1 MMKKYLC
8 ILTLTVIVG
17 AVPLFWLYGDYI
29 FVSDFAAQ
37 QIPFIMETKRM
48 LSSGTPFWSWNTYL
62 GNNFIGSFSFYTLTS
77 PFVWINCLFPNE
89 WIVKSLFLTLILKY
103 ICAFLA
109 SYVYFLKMQIGKETA
124 CIGGLLYALSSYTI
138 TNLYYYHFF
147 EPLIVFPLLLWSI
160 ERYMKNERYSS
171 TTLVLLSFATAFINF
186 YFSICSFI
194 AAAVYAIFR
203 LFSKET
209 NLSIMRIV
217 VGIFLVILGVLMDA
231 AILFPSLIK
240 VMDSSRTDNLS
251 FGESYSWLMILIE
264 RSRNLF
270 MPQIIEG
277 GTSLFRYTGY
287 YSTGVCIPLFGMLPA
302 MLYCVRNPKS
312 WMTSL
317 LMFYVFLYITPFN
330 SLFSLFTDSYYTR
343 WGYALVLV
351 IILLTLKQIESG
363 KGTKVRFI
371 FFYSCVAFLV
381 FIAAIHRHGVERE
394 NEAVEIIFFCYA
406 LLLLVNIVNLFI
418 VYGRR
423 QSNKTILFSIFFCS
437 TLQMA
442 IYYTLRTDL
451 YSKYVWDK
459 KNTISTNKFHS
470 FESVIDKFLNIKN
483 LPVNDN
489 SINYRTLFIPSGP
502 NPGMMTNR
510 ACDLSFHS
518 VLNYETK
525 RLVNATDTTRH
536 PSINNCPHN
545 CNQRSYYALT
555 SVKDVLFFNGED
567 PTDLNILNVSITKQT
582 ERYSLYENLDYIP
595 FGFTYDSYIPE
606 SRIDSLNEIVPKEDV
621 PLQLLANIAVP
632 KEYETVFSN
641 HLKQGEL
648 LASPDIDSL
657 VNCRRKV
664 CSSTFVGTSTGFTS
678 EIDMPKDNFV
688 FYSVPS
694 EKGFTAYVDGNETPI
709 YPVNLG
715 LSSILVPKGKHRV
728 EFYFIP
734 RGFRIGLFLSGGSLL
749 LLCLISLFEHRNTNT
764 LKEDV

>member
-1 MMKKYLC
+1 MNKHII
-8 ILTLTVIVG
+8 ILILIVITG
-17 AVPLFWLYGDYI
+17 ALPLFVMYGEYI
-29 FVSDFAAQ
+29 FPSDFANQ
-37 QIPFIMETKRM
+37 QIPYIMETKRM
-48 LSSGTPFWSWNTYL
+48 LSSGIPFWSWNTYL

-109 SYVYFLKMQIGKETA
+109 SYVYFRKMQIGKETA

-209 NLSIMRIV
+209 SLSIMRIV

-351 IILLTLKQIESG
+351 IILLSLKQIESG
-363 KGTKVRFI
+363 ERIKLKYIVL
-371 FFYSCVAFLV
+371 YSCLTFLV
-381 FIAAIHRHGVERE
+381 FAVAINRHEVERP
-394 NEAVEIIFFCYA
+394 NEAVEILGLCYA
-406 LLLLVNIVNLFI
+406 ILLVVNLLCLFI
-418 VYGRR
+418 VFGMKR
-423 QSNKTILFSIFFCS
+423 SMKTMLLSIFVCS
-437 TLQMA
+437 SLQMV
-442 IYYTLRTDL
+442 IYYSLKTDL
-451 YSKYVWDK
+451 YSKYVWEK
-459 KNTISTNKFHS
+459 KNTISTKEFRS
-470 FESVIDKFLNIKN
+470 FESYIDRFLNIKN

-489 SINYRTLFIPSGP
+489 NINYRTLFIPSGP

-510 ACDLSFHS
+510 SCDQSFHS

-525 RLVNATDTTRH
+525 RLVNATDTTQH
-536 PSINNCPHN
+536 PANISPHN

-555 SVKDVLFFNGED
+555 SVKDVFFFNSED
-567 PTDLNILNVSITKQT
+567 STDLNNLNVSITKQT

-595 FGFTYDSYIPE
+595 FGFTYDSYILE
-606 SRIDSLNEIVPKEDV
+606 SKIDSLNEIVPKEDV

>member
-1 MMKKYLC
+1 MKKH
-8 ILTLTVIVG
+8 ILLLTITVIVG

-109 SYVYFLKMQIGKETA
+109 SYVYFRKMQIGKETA

-160 ERYMKNERYSS
+160 ERYMKNERYAS
-171 TTLVLLSFATAFINF
+171 TSLVLLSFVTAFINF

-194 AAAVYAIFR
+194 AAAIYAVFR
-203 LFSKET
+203 FFSKET

-287 YSTGVCIPLFGMLPA
+287 YSTGVCITLFGMLPA

-330 SLFSLFTDSYYTR
+330 SVFSLFTDSYYTR
-343 WGYALVLV
+343 WGYALVLI
-351 IILLTLKQIESG
+351 IILLSLKQIESG
-363 KGTKVRFI
+363 ERIKLKYIVLYSCLI
-371 FFYSCVAFLV
+371 FFVFAVA
-381 FIAAIHRHGVERE
+381 INRHEVERP
-394 NEAVEIIFFCYA
+394 NEAVEILGSCYA
-406 LLLLVNIVNLFI
+406 ILLVVNLVCLFI
-418 VYGRR
+418 VFGMKR
-423 QSNKTILFSIFFCS
+423 SMKTMLLSIFVCS
-437 TLQMA
+437 SLQMV
-442 IYYTLRTDL
+442 IYYSLKTDL
-451 YSKYVWDK
+451 YSKYVWEK
-459 KNTISTNKFHS
+459 KNTISTKEFRS
-470 FESVIDKFLNIKN
+470 FESYIDRFLNIKN

-489 SINYRTLFIPSGP
+489 NINYRTLFIPSGP

-510 ACDLSFHS
+510 SCDQSFHS

-525 RLVNATDTTRH
+525 RLVNATDTTQH
-536 PSINNCPHN
+536 PSNISPHN

-555 SVKDVLFFNGED
+555 SVKDVFFFNGED
-567 PTDLNILNVSITKQT
+567 STDLNNLNVLLRKTT
-582 ERYSLYENLDYIP
+582 DRYQLFENLDFIP
-595 FGFTYDSYIPE
+595 IGFAYDSYIPE
-606 SRIDSLNEIVPKEDV
+606 SRIDSLNDVRPKEDV

-694 EKGFTAYVDGNETPI
+694 EKGFTAYVDGNATPI

>member
-1 MMKKYLC
+1 MNKHII
-8 ILTLTVIVG
+8 ILILIVITG
-17 AVPLFWLYGDYI
+17 ALPLFVMYGEYI
-29 FVSDFAAQ
+29 FPSDFANQ
-37 QIPFIMETKRM
+37 QIPYIMETKRM
-48 LSSGTPFWSWNTYL
+48 LSSGIPFWSWNTYL

-109 SYVYFLKMQIGKETA
+109 SYVYFRKMQIGKETA

-171 TTLVLLSFATAFINF
+171 TSLVLLSFATAFINF

-287 YSTGVCIPLFGMLPA
+287 YSTGVCITLFGMLPA

-330 SLFSLFTDSYYTR
+330 SVFSLFTDSYYTR
-343 WGYALVLV
+343 WGYALVLI
-351 IILLTLKQIESG
+351 IILLSLKQIESG
-363 KGTKVRFI
+363 ERIKLKYIVL
-371 FFYSCVAFLV
+371 YSCLTFFVFAVA
-381 FIAAIHRHGVERE
+381 INRHEVERP
-394 NEAVEIIFFCYA
+394 NEAVEILGLCYA
-406 LLLLVNIVNLFI
+406 ILLVVNLLCLFI
-418 VYGRR
+418 VFGMKR
-423 QSNKTILFSIFFCS
+423 SMKTMLLSIFVCS
-437 TLQMA
+437 SLQMV
-442 IYYTLRTDL
+442 IYYSLKTDL
-451 YSKYVWDK
+451 YSKYVWEK
-459 KNTISTNKFHS
+459 KNTISTKEFRS
-470 FESVIDKFLNIKN
+470 FESYIDRFLNIKN

-510 ACDLSFHS
+510 SCDQSFHS

-525 RLVNATDTTRH
+525 RLVNATDTTLH
-536 PSINNCPHN
+536 PANISPHN

-555 SVKDVLFFNGED
+555 SVKDVFFFNGED
-567 PTDLNILNVSITKQT
+567 STDLNILNVLLRKTT
-582 ERYSLYENLDYIP
+582 DRYQLFENLDYIP
-595 FGFTYDSYIPE
+595 FGFTYDSYITE
-606 SRIDSLNEIVPKEDV
+606 SRIDSVNEIVPKENI

-632 KEYETVFSN
+632 KDYETVFSN
-641 HLKQGEL
+641 YLKQGEL
-648 LASPDIDSL
+648 LESPNIDSL

-664 CSSTFVGTSTGFTS
+664 CSSYFVGTSTGFTS

-694 EKGFTAYVDGNETPI
+694 EKGFTAYVDGKKTPI

-749 LLCLISLFEHRNTNT
+749 LLCLISLFEHRNIKT

>member
-1 MMKKYLC
+1 MKKH
-8 ILTLTVIVG
+8 ILLLTITVIVG

-89 WIVKSLFLTLILKY
+89 WIVKSLFLTLILKC

-109 SYVYFLKMQIGKETA
+109 SYVYFRKMQIGKETS

-160 ERYMKNERYSS
+160 ERYLKNYRYSS
-171 TTLVLLSFATAFINF
+171 TSLVLLSFATAFINF

-330 SLFSLFTDSYYTR
+330 SIFSLFTDSYYTR

-406 LLLLVNIVNLFI
+406 LLLLVNIVSLFI

-437 TLQMA
+437 SLQMA
-442 IYYTLRTDL
+442 IYFSLRTDL
-451 YSKYVWDK
+451 YSQYVWNK
-459 KNTISTNKFHS
+459 KKCVEQKKYSTFGND
-470 FESVIDKFLNIKN
+470 IDRFFDVEN
-483 LPVNDN
+483 LPVNIDN
-489 SINYRTLFIPSGP
+489 TEYRTLFIPSGP
-502 NPGMMTNR
+502 NLGMMTNR

-518 VLNYETK
+518 VQNFETE
-525 RLVNATDTTRH
+525 RLVLAADTGKH
-536 PSINNCPHN
+536 LVNCPHT

-555 SVKDVLFFNGED
+555 SVKDVYFFEGED
-567 PTDLNILNVSITKQT
+567 STQLNVLNVSLRETT
-582 ERYSLYENLDYIP
+582 DRYQIFENLDYIP

-657 VNCRRKV
+657 LNCRRKV